1 MQEICVDAVN
11 YSSYLM
17 NMRQQ
22 RYMDYNATGQ
32 VYPEVAEEMLRVLQQ
47 GGNPSSVH
55 AVGRNAK
62 KEVEN
67 ARAAISGI
75 VNCRARDIIF
85 TGGGTEANNL
95 ALKGLLNQSSL
106 IVAATEHDSIIAP
119 SKTLKG
125 IDVHMVPVD
134 QNGLVDIAAYQ
145 SILQEH
151 GEGAL
156 VSVMMANNE
165 TGVLQD
171 IPNLTQMAHEHG
183 ALMHVDAIQA
193 FAKLPLDFK
202 ELDVD
207 LMTLSSHKTGG
218 PQGVGGL
225 IVKPNIPLQ
234 AEIVG
239 GGQELGRR
247 SGTENVAGISGFGK
261 AAMMA
266 GSSLA
271 KMTELEAIRDF
282 IEAEILKICPHAP
295 LYGQGATRLKNT
307 SNIGMPGVQGET
319 QVMHFDLAGIM
330 VSSGSACSS
339 GKVKESHVLRAMGA
353 TQEEAREAVR
363 VSLGW
368 KNTREDAVAFI
379 KAWAA
384 LYDRAGRKE

>member
-1 MQEICVDAVN
+1 
-11 YSSYLM
+11 
-17 NMRQQ
+17 
-22 RYMDYNATGQ
+22 MDYNATGQ
-32 VYPEVAEEMLRVLQQ
+32 VYPEVGEEMLRVLSQ

-55 AVGRNAK
+55 SMGRDAK
-62 KEVEN
+62 KEIEN
-67 ARAAISGI
+67 ARAAIAGI

-95 ALKGLLNQSSL
+95 ALKGLHSL
-106 IVAATEHDSIIAP
+106 KNLIIAETEHDSIIAAA
-119 SKTLKG
+119 KALKG
-125 IDVHMVPVD
+125 VDLHMVPVD
-134 QNGLVDIAAYQ
+134 DKGLVDLEALKAL
-145 SILQEH
+145 LQDH
-151 GEGAL
+151 NDGAL
-156 VSVMMANNE
+156 VSVMLANNE

-171 IPNLTQMAHEHG
+171 ITAIAALAHEYG
-183 ALMHVDAIQA
+183 ALIHVDAIQA

-202 ELDVD
+202 DSDID

-247 SGTENVAGISGFGK
+247 SGTENVAGIAGFGK

-266 GSSLA
+266 GGSLA
-271 KMTELEAIRDF
+271 KMNELETIRDY
-282 IEAEILKICPHAP
+282 IEDEILKICPHAP
-295 LYGQGATRLKNT
+295 IYGRGAPRLKNT

-353 TQEEAREAVR
+353 DVVAAREAVR

-368 KNTREDAVAFI
+368 KNTMDDADAFI
-379 KAWAA
+379 KAWAT
-384 LYDRAGRKE
+384 LYDRAGKKE